1 MMDTLGRL
9 IQSASNL
16 DLFFLAQ
23 SIHSPPGFRSRLGY
37 HAAKAIRIVV
47 QGNRSNVYLYF

>member
-1 MMDTLGRL
+1 MMDALSRL
-9 IQSASNL
+9 IQPASNI

-23 SIHSPPGFRSRLGY
+23 SIYSPPGFRSRLGQ
-37 HAAKAIRIVV
+37 HAAKATQIVV